1 MAALAALSS
10 CMIAIMESFNIIVGV
25 FPTSTRSACPA
36 APANRLFSP
45 LLPLLIFAFMP
56 IKSEIYQGKLHRA
69 VTGARGAGEADEIS
83 N

>member
-1 MAALAALSS
+1 MAAHARADT
-10 CMIAIMESFNIIVGV
+10 ITERFNIIVGV

-36 APANRLFSP
+36 PAAPANHLFSP
-45 LLPLLIFAFMP
+45 PLPPLIFAFMP

-69 VTGARGAGEADEIS
+69 VTGARGGREDEIS